1 MALDRVDDPQ
11 LGAVAFEDL
20 AVLGVPPPAEGVGE
34 HVEVGGDPLG
44 LPFEP
49 ELDLGRRE
57 VPGHF
62 EPDLVASAAIL
73 KQVKTGGGICLTS
86 NLMVFPG
93 GAPEVSGDDV
103 GEKLEVCDVKK
114 LEVGR
119 GAAGNKFID
128 REVEDTNARESVVP
142 AI

>member
-1 MALDRVDDPQ
+1 MALDRVEDPQ

-20 AVLGVPPPAEGVGE
+20 AVLGVPPSAEGVGE
-34 HVEVGGDPLG
+34 HVEVGGDPLR

-49 ELDLGRRE
+49 VLDLGRRE

-73 KQVKTGGGICLTS
+73 KQVKTGGGIRFTS

-103 GEKLEVCDVKK
+103 GQKLEVCNVEV
-114 LEVGR
+114 LEVRRSLHGS
-119 GAAGNKFID
+119 GNCG
-128 REVEDTNARESVVP
+128 T
-142 AI
+142 